1 MEIPFQIIEKDG
13 YHAIKYKKPGVVVIP
28 YQLDE
33 NQLLDKIGVV
43 KETNPFK
50 ADGYYTSLIMGS
62 VEPED
67 KSLLKRAKIETL
79 EEAGFDVNEDERWT
93 FLGELYTDK
102 MVVDPVHCFS
112 VNLTGLEG
120 TSPIGDGS
128 IHEVGIEFL
137 LLPLNEI
144 YKVNDSILQSCFFK
158 LFNNLYKKE
167 ITDGIAK

>member
-13 YHAIKYKKPGVVVIP
+13 YHAIKYKKPGVVVMT

-43 KETNPFK
+43 KEKNPFK
-50 ADGYYTSLIMGS
+50 SEGYHMGIIMGS
-62 VEPED
+62 VEPDD

-79 EEAGFDVNEDERWT
+79 EEAGYDVPDDERWS

-102 MVVDPVHCFS
+102 MVIDPVHCFA

-120 TSPIGDGS
+120 IAPSGDGS
-128 IHEVGIEFL
+128 THEEGIEFL
-137 LLPLNEI
+137 MLPLSEI
-144 YKVNDSILQSCFFK
+144 YQVNDSILQSCFFK

-167 ITDGIAK
+167 ITDGISK